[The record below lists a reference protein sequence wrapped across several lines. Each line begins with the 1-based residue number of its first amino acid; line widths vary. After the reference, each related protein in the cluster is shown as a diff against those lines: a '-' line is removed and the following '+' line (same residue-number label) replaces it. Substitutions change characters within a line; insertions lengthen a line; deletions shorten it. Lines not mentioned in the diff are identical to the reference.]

1 MDGEREKRGRVEI
14 WSEEIEMGVTWLCLS
29 KSTICC
35 QIARHE
41 SKGRDP
47 FYTHTD
53 THAYIYTHS
62 KPHMSFNM
70 YADGQAVTQR
80 APKRA

>member
-41 SKGRDP
+41 SKGRSILH
-47 FYTHTD
+47 THR
-53 THAYIYTHS
+53 HPCIYIHTL
-62 KPHMSFNM
+62 
-70 YADGQAVTQR
+70 QATYEL
-80 APKRA
+80 

>member
-47 FYTHTD
+47 HRFYTHRD
-53 THAYIYTHS
+53 THAYIYTHTPS
-62 KPHMSFNM
+62 HI
-70 YADGQAVTQR
+70 
-80 APKRA
+80 